1 MEPRRPVGHAVGT
14 TSRARARLAVQV
26 RVSSARVAACIAWA
40 APLGTTAHMFT
51 ISAFTPPP
59 PHGMLGGGL
68 TETALAGI
76 VVGAVGVVLV
86 ATSVWLSARGSAS
99 QETAYRLL

>member
-1 MEPRRPVGHAVGT
+1 
-14 TSRARARLAVQV
+14 
-26 RVSSARVAACIAWA
+26 
-40 APLGTTAHMFT
+40 
-51 ISAFTPPP
+51 
-59 PHGMLGGGL
+59 MLGGGL